1 MKKII
6 LALTA
11 LTAVST
17 AGADSLGLRA
27 NYSHFFVANST
38 GNFTFGVEYAYDLDS
53 KSAVRVGVDL
63 DPDVIGSGVFAL
75 EGDVAYLRNFDG
87 VGNASYNVY
96 YGGSLGLGVATAASG
111 SARAYCSGSFAHC
124 RCGHALLPDSRV
136 WPQRRSQRWSCV
148 CVWICQR
155 WFSERFCKGNCLR
168 RRRALRRQLPLLNP
182 HSDPAA
188 LPCAGRFFAISGQP
202 YLYSHVVKVS
212 PPSS

>member
-111 SARAYCSGSFAHC
+111 SAR
-124 RCGHALLPDSRV
+124 LTVL
-136 WPQRRSQRWSCV
+136 
-148 CVWICQR
+148 
-155 WFSERFCKGNCLR
+155 E
-168 RRRALRRQLPLLNP
+168 
-182 HSDPAA
+182 
-188 LPCAGRFFAISGQP
+188 
-202 YLYSHVVKVS
+202 VS
-212 PPSS
+212 PTAVVGTRYFLTPEFGLSAEVNAGPAFAFGFASAGSQSASVRETAFGAGVRFGVNYRF